1 MLNAA
6 ENERKD
12 EGMSIGKALG
22 GMFAEAFGGGDKIDS
37 KKKTIIS
44 NFPIPTTKNDI
55 LEFLSLAIPNAKK
68 AGNFFTSGSFNSP
81 ANHRNKLHND
91 FVTVWK
97 AKCEQIIMKARFS
110 MKEDEKTLEQI
121 EGYAKEIGL

>member
-110 MKEDEKTLEQI
+110 MKEDKKTLEQI

>member
-1 MLNAA
+1 MFFKNS
-6 ENERKD
+6 EKTISDFNKTIIPFIKE
-12 EGMSIGKALG
+12 SIK
-22 GMFAEAFGGGDKIDS
+22 

-97 AKCEQIIMKARFS
+97 AKCEQIIMKARFT
-110 MKEDEKTLEQI
+110 MKEDKKTLEQI
-121 EGYAKEIGL
+121 ERYAKEIGL